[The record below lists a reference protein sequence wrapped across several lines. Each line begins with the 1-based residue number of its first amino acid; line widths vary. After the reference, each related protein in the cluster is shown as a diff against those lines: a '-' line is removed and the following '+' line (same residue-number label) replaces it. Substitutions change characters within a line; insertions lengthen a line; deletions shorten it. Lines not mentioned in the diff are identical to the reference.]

1 MSRENKTGTF
11 ITGLTIGSAL
21 GTLIGLLIAPRTG
34 KETRKVIKKSADA
47 LPELA
52 EDLSTSIQL
61 QAHRLSEEALENW
74 DDTLARLRKAI
85 AAGIEASNLEQAKR
99 DNQAIQ
105 TIDTSVK
112 QNNHTQ
118 EDKLPI
124 PQSES
129 LQDPN

>member
-1 MSRENKTGTF
+1 MSRQSKTGTF

-85 AAGIEASNLEQAKR
+85 AAGIEASNVEKAKSN
-99 DNQAIQ
+99 NQAIQ
-105 TIDTSVK
+105 TIDTTS
-112 QNNHTQ
+112 QLNNHTE
-118 EDKLPI
+118 EDTFPT
-124 PQSES
+124 S
-129 LQDPN
+129 